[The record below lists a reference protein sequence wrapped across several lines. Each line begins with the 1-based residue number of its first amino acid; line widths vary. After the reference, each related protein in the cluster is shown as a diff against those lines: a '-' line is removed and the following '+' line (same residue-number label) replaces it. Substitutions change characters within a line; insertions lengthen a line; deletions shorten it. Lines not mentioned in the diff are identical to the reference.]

1 MATEAASRRRE
12 APAGVAQ
19 GHTEAMKPTLLQ
31 RLAPLRVVLITV
43 VNLSIFFLLWELIAR
58 SGMVSSLVL
67 PKASEVFSQ
76 TYDAFARGDMWPHV
90 RHSAQNFVIG
100 MVISTAIGVPL
111 GLLLGASRTVDTILS
126 PYMWTMASLPRIA
139 LIPLLIL
146 ILGFG
151 NSMQLTIIVLS
162 AVFPIAINC
171 WAGVKTVDPSL
182 LRAGAVFGAGRVT
195 QYRKIVL
202 PFTLPFVISGINQG
216 IARGLVGMLVGEL
229 LGGGGEG
236 LGRVLALAADRFDI
250 PLLYGVL
257 ILLAIM
263 SVSAVQL
270 MRWVERKGAPWRDE
284 RT

>member
-1 MATEAASRRRE
+1 MAAHATTPVGSG
-12 APAGVAQ
+12 PG
-19 GHTEAMKPTLLQ
+19 GAMESLQPTFFQ
-31 RLAPLRVVLITV
+31 RLAPLRTIGITV
-43 VNLSIFFLLWELIAR
+43 LNLTCFFILWEILATTNVL
-58 SGMVSSLVL
+58 SDLVL
-67 PKASEVFSQ
+67 PKASEMFSA
-76 TYDAFARGDMWPHV
+76 TYEEFASGEMWPHV
-90 RHSAQNFVIG
+90 RHSLQNFIIG
-100 MVISTAIGVPL
+100 MLISTAIGVPL

-146 ILGFG
+146 TLGFG
-151 NSMQLTIIVLS
+151 QKMQLTIIVLS

-182 LRAGAVFGAGRVT
+182 MRAGAVFGANQFT

-216 IARGLVGMLVGEL
+216 IARALVGMLVGEL

-236 LGRVLALAADRFDI
+236 LGRVLQLSADRFDI

-270 MRWVERKGAPWRDE
+270 MRWLERKVAPWRE
-284 RT
+284 ARV

>member
-1 MATEAASRRRE
+1 MATQAADPRQTTS
-12 APAGVAQ
+12 PVATGQ
-19 GHTEAMKPTLLQ
+19 TEAMQPTLVQ

-43 VNLSIFFLLWELIAR
+43 INLSIFFLLWELIAR
-58 SGMVSSLVL
+58 SGAVSALVM
-67 PKASEVFSQ
+67 PKFSDVVKA
-76 TYDAFARGDMWPHV
+76 TYDAFASGDMWPHV

-100 MVISTAIGVPL
+100 MLISTAIGVPL

-171 WAGVKTVDPSL
+171 WAGVKTVDPSM
-182 LRAGAVFGAGRVT
+182 LRAGSVFGANKFT

-236 LGRVLALAADRFDI
+236 LGRVLSLAADRFDI

-263 SVSAVQL
+263 SVSAVQS
-270 MRWVERKGAPWRDE
+270 MRWLERKIAPWRE
-284 RT
+284 QRS

>member
-1 MATEAASRRRE
+1 MSAPMTAGLSPGVTETL
-12 APAGVAQ
+12 Q
-19 GHTEAMKPTLLQ
+19 PTLLQ
-31 RLAPLRVVLITV
+31 RFAPLRVVLVTA
-43 VNLSIFFLLWELIAR
+43 VNLTIFFILWELIAR
-58 SGMVSSLVL
+58 AGWVNPLVL
-67 PKASEVFSQ
+67 PRASEMFAA
-76 TYDAFARGDMWPHV
+76 TYDEFATGEMWPHV
-90 RHSAQNFVIG
+90 RHSLQNFLIG

-111 GLLLGASRTVDTILS
+111 GLLLGASKTVDTVMS

-146 ILGFG
+146 TLGFG
-151 NSMQLTIIVLS
+151 QKMQLTIIVLS

-182 LRAGAVFGAGRVT
+182 LRAGAVFGANKLT

-236 LGRVLALAADRFDI
+236 LGRVLQLSADRFDTA
-250 PLLYGVL
+250 LLYGVL

-270 MRWVERKGAPWRDE
+270 MRWLERKIAPWRE
-284 RT
+284 ARV

>member
-1 MATEAASRRRE
+1 MAMIEASPMRQ
-12 APAGVAQ
+12 Q
-19 GHTEAMKPTLLQ
+19 GPMQKLEPTFFQ
-31 RLAPLRVVLITV
+31 RLAPLRTAAITV
-43 VNLSIFFLLWELIAR
+43 VNLSCFFIIWELVA
-58 SGMVSSLVL
+58 SAELVNPLVL
-67 PKASEVFSQ
+67 PKASEMFSAL
-76 TYDAFARGDMWPHV
+76 YESFASGEMWPHV
-90 RHSAQNFVIG
+90 KHSAQNFFVG
-100 MVISTAIGVPL
+100 MLISAAIGIPL
-111 GLLLGASRTVDTILS
+111 GLLLGASRTADTILS

-139 LIPLLIL
+139 LVPLLIL
-146 ILGFG
+146 TLGFG
-151 NSMQLTIIVLS
+151 NKMQLTIIVLS

-171 WAGVKTVDPSL
+171 WAGVKTVDPSM
-182 LRAGAVFGAGRVT
+182 LRAGAVFGANRFT

-263 SVSAVQL
+263 SVSAVQS
-270 MRWVERKGAPWRDE
+270 MRWLERKIAPWRE
-284 RT
+284 QRT

>member
-1 MATEAASRRRE
+1 MATDTAGPREARASR
-12 APAGVAQ
+12 ASDQ
-19 GHTEAMKPTLLQ
+19 TEAIQPSLMQ
-31 RLAPLRVVLITV
+31 RLAPVRVVLITV
-43 VNLSIFFLLWELIAR
+43 LNLSVFFLLWELLAR
-58 SGMVSSLVL
+58 SGMVSALVL
-67 PKASEVFSQ
+67 PKFSEVFSA

-90 RHSAQNFVIG
+90 RHSAQNFTIG
-100 MVISTAIGVPL
+100 MLISTAIGVPL
-111 GLLLGASRTVDTILS
+111 GLLLGASRTFDTILS

-151 NSMQLTIIVLS
+151 QSMQLTIIVLS

-171 WAGVKTVDPSL
+171 WAGVKTVDPSM
-182 LRAGAVFGAGRVT
+182 LRAGAVFGANKFT
-195 QYRKIVL
+195 QYRTIVL

-263 SVSAVQL
+263 SVSAVQF
-270 MRWVERKGAPWRDE
+270 MRWVERRVAPWRE
-284 RT
+284 QRT

>member
-1 MATEAASRRRE
+1 MATQTADTREQGPAVAS
-12 APAGVAQ
+12 GQ
-19 GHTEAMKPTLLQ
+19 TEAMQPTMLL
-31 RLAPLRVVLITV
+31 RLAPLRVVLITI
-43 VNLSIFFLLWELIAR
+43 VNLSVFFLIWELIAR
-58 SGMVSSLVL
+58 SGAVSALVL
-67 PKASEVFSQ
+67 PKFSDVLTQ

-90 RHSAQNFVIG
+90 IHSARNFVIG
-100 MVISTAIGVPL
+100 MLISIAIAVPL
-111 GLLLGASRTVDTILS
+111 GLLLGASRTFDTILS

-151 NSMQLTIIVLS
+151 TSMQLTIIVLS
-162 AVFPIAINC
+162 AIFPIAINC
-171 WAGVKTVDPSL
+171 WAGVKTVDPSM
-182 LRAGAVFGAGRVT
+182 LRAGAVFGANKVT

-236 LGRVLALAADRFDI
+236 LGRVLSLAADRFDI

-263 SVSAVQL
+263 SVSAVQS
-270 MRWVERKGAPWRDE
+270 MRWLERKIAPWRE
-284 RT
+284 QRT

>member
-1 MATEAASRRRE
+1 MAAPTANLRVAADSATERI
-12 APAGVAQ
+12 Q
-19 GHTEAMKPTLLQ
+19 PTILS
-31 RLAPLRVVLITV
+31 RLAPLRVVAITI
-43 VNLSIFFLLWELIAR
+43 VNLGIFFLIWEMVAR
-58 SGMVSSLVL
+58 SGWVNPLLL
-67 PKASEVFSQ
+67 PKASAMFSA
-76 TYDAFARGDMWPHV
+76 TYEAFADGTMWPHV
-90 RHSAQNFVIG
+90 RHSLTNFTVG
-100 MVISTAIGVPL
+100 MVISAAIGIPL

-146 ILGFG
+146 LLGFG
-151 NSMQLTIIVLS
+151 QKMQLTIIVLS

-182 LRAGAVFGAGRVT
+182 LRAGAVFGAGTFT

-236 LGRVLALAADRFDI
+236 LGRMLALAADRFQT

-257 ILLAIM
+257 ILLAVM
-263 SVSAVQL
+263 SVSFVQI
-270 MRWVERKGAPWRDE
+270 MRWVERKAAPWRE
-284 RT
+284 VRA

>member
-1 MATEAASRRRE
+1 MATQTATTRE
-12 APAGVAQ
+12 TRPGVSPGQ
-19 GHTEAMKPTLLQ
+19 TEAIQPTLLQ

-58 SGMVSSLVL
+58 SGMVSALVM
-67 PKASEVFSQ
+67 PKFSDVVTQ

-90 RHSAQNFVIG
+90 RHSAQNFLIG
-100 MVISTAIGVPL
+100 MLISSAIGVPL
-111 GLLLGASRTVDTILS
+111 GLLLGASRTVDTVLS

-151 NSMQLTIIVLS
+151 NTMQLTIIVLS

-171 WAGVKTVDPSL
+171 WAGVKTVDPSM
-182 LRAGAVFGAGRVT
+182 LRAGAVFGANRFT

-263 SVSAVQL
+263 SVSAVQS
-270 MRWVERKGAPWRDE
+270 MRWLERKIAPWRDQ